1 MRTSCAAIVAL
12 LACVATTAPEVATGY
27 TTGGTRAPGPD
38 LASGGVVAPDPA
50 PVQSS
55 APKRKTASQAPKR
68 ETASR
73 APPSAPAPAPTSPTP
88 SLTRTAGAVAA
99 VSKHAATGARSSR
112 RRAKRSRRHPR
123 QHRPQARPAHATS
136 FARIVSIPAARRLVA
151 DATDARGSGGRLLR
165 AAIAL
170 FLVALAEGSLLLRLA
185 AQLPRAA
192 RWPGAD
198 AP

>member
-1 MRTSCAAIVAL
+1 MRTSCAATVAL
-12 LACVATTAPEVATGY
+12 LACVATTAPDVARGST

-68 ETASR
+68 ETSSR
-73 APPSAPAPAPTSPTP
+73 ARPSAPAPAPSAPTP
-88 SLTRTAGAVAA
+88 SLTRSAGATAA
-99 VSKHAATGARSSR
+99 VSKHAGTDARSSR
-112 RRAKRSRRHPR
+112 ARAKRSRHHHR
-123 QHRPQARPAHATS
+123 QPTSEAPAKRTAPL
-136 FARIVSIPAARRLVA
+136 ARIVSLPARRLVTETAA
-151 DATDARGSGGRLLR
+151 DSRGPDGRLLR
-165 AAIAL
+165 AAVAL

-192 RWPGAD
+192 RWR
-198 AP
+198 

>member
-1 MRTSCAAIVAL
+1 MRTRCPAIVAL
-12 LACVATTAPEVATGY
+12 LACVAATAPDGAMGS

-38 LASGGVVAPDPA
+38 LASGGIVAPDPA

-55 APKRKTASQAPKR
+55 APKRKAASQAPKR

-73 APPSAPAPAPTSPTP
+73 APPSAPAPAPTAPTP
-88 SLTRTAGAVAA
+88 SLTRTGGAVAF

-112 RRAKRSRRHPR
+112 PRAKRSRHHPR
-123 QHRPQARPAHATS
+123 QHRPQARSAHATP
-136 FARIVSIPAARRLVA
+136 FARIVSVSARRLVA
-151 DATDARGSGGRLLR
+151 GATDARGSDGRLLR

-185 AQLPRAA
+185 AQLPRGT
-192 RWPGAD
+192 RWPGAG